1 MRYSREH
8 SEATRKR
15 ILGAAA
21 RLYREGGLAGT
32 GVDAVAQAAGV
43 TSGAIYRAFG
53 SKEKLFEA
61 VVQDGV
67 ERLSA
72 GIVQLRRAQPDGW
85 PAALAGWYL
94 GPQHVGSPGQ
104 GCLLPTLTPD
114 VARGGEAA
122 RILFQEG
129 ARRAAAAADSAGPAD
144 GSDAGAAGGKAPAS
158 GWATLSLLAGA
169 VLLARAA
176 GPGPVQDEIL
186 SSAAAAM
193 EGMAQEGTGG
203 RERQGGG

>member
-21 RLYREGGLAGT
+21 RLFREGGLAGT

-53 SKEKLFEA
+53 SKEKLFDA

-67 ERLSA
+67 DRLCA
-72 GIVQLRRAQPDGW
+72 GIVQLRRARPEGW
-85 PAALAGWYL
+85 PEALAGWYL

-129 ARRAAAAADSAGPAD
+129 ARRAAAAADGPAG
-144 GSDAGAAGGKAPAS
+144 GSDGGAADGKAPAS
-158 GWATLSLLAGA
+158 GWAALSLLAGA

-176 GPGPVQDEIL
+176 GPGPVQNEIL

-193 EGMAQEGTGG
+193 EDLAEGG
-203 RERQGGG
+203 RGGDERRAGG